1 MIIRMQALELKIP
14 PPAVAVLLAGAM
26 WGISLV
32 APLLEG
38 PAFIR
43 VAAAVTI
50 ALAGGGFSLAGVIS
64 FRRARTTVNP
74 MKPETTS
81 SLVCSGIYGVTRNP
95 MYVGLLLV
103 LVAWAVF
110 LSSAWTLPGPL
121 AFVLYINRFQ
131 IAPEERVLSAM
142 FGTGYSA
149 YKSRVR
155 RWL

>member
-32 APLLEG
+32 APLLEV
-38 PAFIR
+38 PACIR

-50 ALAGGGFSLAGVIS
+50 ALVGGGFSLAAVIS

-110 LSSAWTLPGPL
+110 LSSAWTLLGPL

>member
-14 PPAVAVLLAGAM
+14 PPAVAVLIAGAM

-32 APLLEG
+32 VPLLEM
-38 PAFIR
+38 PTFIR
-43 VAAAVTI
+43 VAAALAI
-50 ALAGGGFSLAGVIS
+50 ALAGVGFSLAGVIS

-81 SLVCSGIYGVTRNP
+81 SLVCSGIYRVTRNP
-95 MYVGLLLV
+95 MYVGLLFV

-110 LSSAWTLPGPL
+110 LSSVWALLGPL

-131 IAPEERVLSAM
+131 IAPEERVLSTM
-142 FGTGYSA
+142 FGTSYSA